1 MNRMTHAAC
10 WLPALVLAALAG
22 CASPWSVE
30 TFEAPGADLEARVAY
45 YIKGGDL
52 GAPISPEPQVMQR
65 LDAALRSTLREELG
79 RKGYSEV
86 TDAASAQLIV
96 SYQVAGTR
104 KFVVA
109 DNRRIGAPSPTSV
122 LSPSAVQ
129 PPPLSSMPRE
139 QTVRE
144 GTVIVFVDDPAS
156 GHLLW
161 RGMISAETRTGSSDE
176 TIRTITDMT
185 RHITQ
190 GLPARAGQ
198 APK

>member
-1 MNRMTHAAC
+1 MNRMKNGA

-22 CASPWSVE
+22 CASPWSVDS
-30 TFEAPGADLEARVAY
+30 FEAPDAGLAARGAY
-45 YIKGGDL
+45 FIKGGDL
-52 GAPISPEPQVMQR
+52 GTPISVEPGVMQR
-65 LDAALRSTLREELG
+65 LDEALRATLRDEFG
-79 RKGYSEV
+79 RKGYTEAP
-86 TDAASAQLIV
+86 DAATAQLVV

-104 KFVVA
+104 KFVMT
-109 DNRRIGAPSPTSV
+109 DDRRVGAPSPNSV
-122 LSPSAVQ
+122 LSPSAAQ
-129 PPPLSSMPRE
+129 PPPLSSVPRE

-176 TIRTITDMT
+176 TIRTVTDMA
-185 RHITQ
+185 RHIAQ
-190 GLPARAGQ
+190 EIPARAGQ

>member
-1 MNRMTHAAC
+1 MNRMKNGT

-22 CASPWSVE
+22 CASPWSVDS
-30 TFEAPGADLEARVAY
+30 FEAPDAGLAARGTY
-45 YIKGGDL
+45 FIKGGDL
-52 GAPISPEPQVMQR
+52 GTPISVEPGVMQR
-65 LDAALRSTLREELG
+65 LDEALRATLRDEFG
-79 RKGYSEV
+79 RKGYAEAP
-86 TDAASAQLIV
+86 DAATAQLVV

-104 KFVVA
+104 KFVMA
-109 DNRRIGAPSPTSV
+109 DDRRVGAPSPNSV
-122 LSPSAVQ
+122 LSPSSAQ
-129 PPPLSSMPRE
+129 PPPLSSVPRE

-176 TIRTITDMT
+176 TIRTVTDMA
-185 RHITQ
+185 RHIVQ
-190 GLPARAGQ
+190 EIPARAGQ

>member
-1 MNRMTHAAC
+1 MKHIT
-10 WLPALVLAALAG
+10 WLSLVFAALAG
-22 CASPWSVE
+22 CVSPWSVDS
-30 TFEAPGADLEARVAY
+30 FEAPEAGLPQRNAY
-45 YIKGGDL
+45 FIKGGDL
-52 GAPISPEPQVMQR
+52 GAPISVEPGVMQR
-65 LDAALRSTLREELG
+65 LDAELRTALRDELG

-109 DNRRIGAPSPTSV
+109 DDRRIGAPSPTSV
-122 LSPSAVQ
+122 LSPSAAQ
-129 PPPLSSMPRE
+129 PPPLSSVPRE
-139 QTVRE
+139 QSVRE

-156 GHLLW
+156 GRLLW
-161 RGMISAETRTGSSDE
+161 RGMISAETRTGSSEE
-176 TIRTITDMT
+176 TIRTVADMT

-190 GLPARAGQ
+190 EIPARAGQ

>member
-1 MNRMTHAAC
+1 MNRMKNGT

-22 CASPWSVE
+22 CASPWSVDS
-30 TFEAPGADLEARVAY
+30 FEAPDAGLAARGTY
-45 YIKGGDL
+45 FIKGGDL
-52 GAPISPEPQVMQR
+52 GTPISVEPGVMQR
-65 LDAALRSTLREELG
+65 LDEALRATLRDEFG
-79 RKGYSEV
+79 RKGYAEAP
-86 TDAASAQLIV
+86 DAATAQLVV

-104 KFVVA
+104 KFVMA
-109 DNRRIGAPSPTSV
+109 DDRRVGAPSPNSV
-122 LSPSAVQ
+122 LSPSSAQ
-129 PPPLSSMPRE
+129 PPPLSSVPRE

-176 TIRTITDMT
+176 TIRTVTDMT
-185 RHITQ
+185 RHIVQ
-190 GLPARAGQ
+190 EIPARAGQ

>member
-1 MNRMTHAAC
+1 MNRMKNAT
-10 WLPALVLAALAG
+10 WVPALVLAALAG
-22 CASPWSVE
+22 CASPWSVDS
-30 TFEAPGADLEARVAY
+30 FEAPEAGLPARGTY
-45 YIKGGDL
+45 FIKGGDL
-52 GAPISPEPQVMQR
+52 GAPISVEPGVMQR
-65 LDAALRSTLREELG
+65 LDEALRAAVREELD
-79 RKGYSEV
+79 RKGYAEAP
-86 TDAASAQLIV
+86 DAASAQLIV

-104 KFVVA
+104 KFVMA
-109 DNRRIGAPSPTSV
+109 DDRRVGAPSPNSV

-129 PPPLSSMPRE
+129 PPPLSSVQRE
-139 QTVRE
+139 QSVRE

-176 TIRTITDMT
+176 TIRTVTDMV

-190 GLPARAGQ
+190 EVPARAGQ